1 MEAGYRCAVPTCRN
15 MLALDI
21 HHIVEVSKGGG
32 DDPANLIALCGT
44 CHDLYH
50 RGIYSQDAVRNW
62 KALLV
67 ALNFAFDRE
76 SVDNLLFLRNL
87 VKGQLLVSGDGV
99 LKFSQLIGSRLAS
112 FSLRAQNGPMLLYE
126 VELTQKGQM
135 LVDAWFKGDR
145 EAVKQALAVQ
155 QDPESPAA

>member
-62 KALLV
+62 KASLV

-99 LKFSQLIGSRLAS
+99 LKFSQLI
-112 FSLRAQNGPMLLYE
+112 
-126 VELTQKGQM
+126 
-135 LVDAWFKGDR
+135 
-145 EAVKQALAVQ
+145 
-155 QDPESPAA
+155 